1 MINFLKN
8 LFSTEIEDVLFA
20 YRVGSPIGIV
30 DGRGLK
36 KYSEKDRA
44 KEIYIFSEGKVN
56 DRVCDYLNK
65 LDNLTIIECENCRK
79 EMKNWMKKDKFKNLK
94 IKKVSLDNF
103 GERVTSRDP
112 A

>member
-1 MINFLKN
+1 MIDFLKN

-36 KYSEKDRA
+36 KYLEKDRA
-44 KEIYIFSEGKVN
+44 KEIYIFSEEKVN
-56 DRVCDYLNK
+56 DKVLSYLNK
-65 LDNLTIIECENCRK
+65 IENLTVVECKNCRK
-79 EMKNWMKKDKFKNLK
+79 EMKTWMKKEEFMEKK
-94 IKKVSLDNF
+94 IRKVSLDSF
-103 GERVTSRDP
+103 GERAVSRDP